1 MAKLGKLWKK
11 AIRLAEPRIVRAMMR
26 RHRYAQI
33 VPLGRNCEIAYRFF
47 LRWGFVDSSVFAWAY
62 VKDIPMLI
70 SSLKSIDAL
79 STGEFEMSERN
90 HMWMH
95 KESGV
100 LFHGKLAWRAD
111 CPRPSEEALR
121 SDLAELRARLEH
133 LVRKLKRYLTNDKET
148 LVVHKL
154 ADEDTRSDDL
164 GLRLDMLER
173 TLDDMGARNWQLLVI
188 CQDADMPRMPHASP
202 RRIYRSVKEFNPGS
216 KVTWPELGDPAGWHA
231 LFTEFAPKTIL
242 PKAHAFKFE

>member
-1 MAKLGKLWKK
+1 MLCPSTSSKPGMPARPALKPKTPG
-11 AIRLAEPRIVRAMMR
+11 R
-26 RHRYAQI
+26 R
-33 VPLGRNCEIAYRFF
+33 PLLPTPKNIPTTRGS
-47 LRWGFVDSSVFAWAY
+47 SSV
-62 VKDIPMLI
+62 
-70 SSLKSIDAL
+70 
-79 STGEFEMSERN
+79 
-90 HMWMH
+90 
-95 KESGV
+95 
-100 LFHGKLAWRAD
+100 AWRAD

-188 CQDADMPRMPHASP
+188 CQDADMPRMPHAST